1 MDLFKNDSDS
11 SSESSL
17 EEAQDMAFGDM
28 DQSQMKAP
36 KKTHVADFQLLP

>member
-11 SSESSL
+11 SSDSSG
-17 EEAQDMAFGDM
+17 EEMLFGDV
-28 DQSQMKAP
+28 DQSTRTIA